1 MRENQEFQAKQALLR
16 WRRVHTRATIDNLTK
31 TLMFMRRRDIV
42 EKINDELTKKS
53 KSTLNDKKQAQQRSV
68 RLSKV
73 TVGHPM
79 KLKIQSAAAVQ

>member
-1 MRENQEFQAKQALLR
+1 
-16 WRRVHTRATIDNLTK
+16 
-31 TLMFMRRRDIV
+31 MRRRDIV

>member
-31 TLMFMRRRDIV
+31 TLMYMRRRDIV

-53 KSTLNDKKQAQQRSV
+53 KSTTYIIIFVFAIKQRHTHICILSQQEV
-68 RLSKV
+68 N
-73 TVGHPM
+73 
-79 KLKIQSAAAVQ
+79 